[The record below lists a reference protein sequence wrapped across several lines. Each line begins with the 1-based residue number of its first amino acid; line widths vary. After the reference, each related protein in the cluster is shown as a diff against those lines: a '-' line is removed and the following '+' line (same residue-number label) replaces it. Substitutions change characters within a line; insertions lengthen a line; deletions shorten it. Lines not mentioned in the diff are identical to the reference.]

1 MSRLQAWSRKVAAY
15 LRDPWTV
22 SRGLTLIFLAI
33 GLTLLLSA
41 IISPLWLLGIAFRYA
56 PELILDLIDLL
67 GLGSQEIIIAYGAVL
82 TLAAVAIF
90 VASEVTARRREGHPA
105 HLREQMLLGF
115 LATAAFVAG
124 FVGAR
129 AIVMLSGIATSGGA
143 SSGSAA
149 GIPVRELWLGGY
161 HIHHF
166 FYGFLLLV
174 AAGGISL
181 FLPSVSRRWT
191 AVLYG
196 LGIGIFV
203 DEWGLLVTM
212 GDYHARSSW
221 FAGITFLSLFVLA
234 LIVTFGQVREGT
246 EDRDDR
252 DDVPQQGPSGRTSRS
267 PVE

>member
-1 MSRLQAWSRKVAAY
+1 MSRLRTWSRTVAAY

-22 SRGLTLIFLAI
+22 SRGLTLVFLAI

-41 IISPLWLLGIAFRYA
+41 LISPLWLLGIVFRHA
-56 PELILDLIDLL
+56 PELIVDLVELS
-67 GLGSQEIIIAYGAVL
+67 GLSSQQIIIAYGAAL
-82 TLAAVAIF
+82 TLAAVGIF
-90 VASEVTARRREGHPA
+90 VASEITARRKEGQPA

-115 LATAAFVAG
+115 LATSAFVAG

-174 AAGGISL
+174 VAGGISL
-181 FLPSVSRRWT
+181 FFPRVSRRWV

-234 LIVTFGQVREGT
+234 LILTFGQVREET
-246 EDRDDR
+246 EDPGDGDDGEELPR
-252 DDVPQQGPSGRTSRS
+252 QPPSGQASG
-267 PVE
+267 

>member
-1 MSRLQAWSRKVAAY
+1 MSRLRAWSNKVAAY
-15 LRDPWTV
+15 LKDPWTV
-22 SRGLTLIFLAI
+22 SRGLTLVFLAI

-41 IISPLWLLGIAFRYA
+41 LISPLWILGIAFRYA
-56 PELILDLIDLL
+56 PEIIVDLVDLS
-67 GLGSQEIIIAYGAVL
+67 GLSSQQLLIAYGAAL
-82 TLAAVAIF
+82 TLAAVALF
-90 VASEVTARRREGHPA
+90 VTSEVTARRKEGHPA

-115 LATAAFVAG
+115 LATGAFVAG

-181 FLPSVSRRWT
+181 FFPSVSRRWT

-234 LIVTFGQVREGT
+234 LIVTFGQVREELG
-246 EDRDDR
+246 DRDDGG
-252 DDVPQQGPSGRTSRS
+252 DVPRQPPPGEASG
-267 PVE
+267 